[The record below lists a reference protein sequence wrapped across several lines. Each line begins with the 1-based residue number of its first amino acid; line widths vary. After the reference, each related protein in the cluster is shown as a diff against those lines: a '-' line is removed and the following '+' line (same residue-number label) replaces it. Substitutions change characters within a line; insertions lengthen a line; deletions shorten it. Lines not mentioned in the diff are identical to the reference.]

1 MAGWGVVDTMGNI
14 LIEKTEVV
22 VQLCWLCEDVSGQ
35 CLTQQQTPVA
45 IVDAQYSVL
54 FTIFIH
60 RYWSLYVL

>member
-1 MAGWGVVDTMGNI
+1 MVDTMGNI

-35 CLTQQQTPVA
+35 RLTQQQTPVA
-45 IVDAQYSVL
+45 TVDAQYSVL